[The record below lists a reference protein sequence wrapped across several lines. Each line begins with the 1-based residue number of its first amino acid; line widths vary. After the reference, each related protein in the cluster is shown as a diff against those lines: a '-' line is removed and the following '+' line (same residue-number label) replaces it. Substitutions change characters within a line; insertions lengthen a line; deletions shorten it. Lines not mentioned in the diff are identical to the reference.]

1 MTVLLLN
8 AIAPPDADAGEGTA
22 MTYRLLVWFSCGAAS
37 AVAAKIVSEMTLDM
51 PVEYLYCNTL
61 KFEHPDNIRF
71 LHDVENW
78 IGHEVKFLNPA
89 DFNGGYTDIYDVFE
103 RRHFL
108 NGQHGAQ
115 CTVLMKKTVR
125 EKYSTPDDIHVLG
138 YVAEEVNRA
147 ARFNDANI
155 GIETRWMLIEKNISK
170 RRCLFMIQ
178 EAGIE
183 LPTMYKLGY
192 KNNNC
197 IGCVKGGMGYWNN
210 IRRDF
215 PEAFSHMASLERK
228 LNASCING
236 TFLDE
241 LQLGKGRYEGEQ
253 NLECGLFCSYESQPS

>member
-1 MTVLLLN
+1 
-8 AIAPPDADAGEGTA
+8 
-22 MTYRLLVWFSCGAAS
+22 
-37 AVAAKIVSEMTLDM
+37 
-51 PVEYLYCNTL
+51 
-61 KFEHPDNIRF
+61 
-71 LHDVENW
+71 
-78 IGHEVKFLNPA
+78 
-89 DFNGGYTDIYDVFE
+89 
-103 RRHFL
+103 
-108 NGQHGAQ
+108 
-115 CTVLMKKTVR
+115 
-125 EKYSTPDDIHVLG
+125 
-138 YVAEEVNRA
+138 
-147 ARFNDANI
+147 
-155 GIETRWMLIEKNISK
+155 MLIEKNISK